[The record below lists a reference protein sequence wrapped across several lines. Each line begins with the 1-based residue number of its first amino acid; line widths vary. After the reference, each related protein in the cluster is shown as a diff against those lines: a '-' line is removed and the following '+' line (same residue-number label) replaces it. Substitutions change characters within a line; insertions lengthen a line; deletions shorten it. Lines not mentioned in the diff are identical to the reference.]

1 MPTDWP
7 VLNESESRKLIEL
20 ARDSVRH
27 GLDHGRPLAA
37 ERTVAGT
44 LAQPGA
50 CFVSLHIG
58 TELRGCIGRT
68 EASTRLVDQLLDNA
82 WAAAF
87 RDPRFP
93 PLRREELAQLSFE
106 LHVLTPLE
114 SLPFASLADLYLRL
128 RRGVDGLQLETES
141 RRGVFLPV
149 MWEQLPLPQ
158 EFVKQLLR
166 KAEIRETER
175 FTASRFE
182 AQVIRAG
189 RLAGLAPDE
198 PS

>member
-1 MPTDWP
+1 MS
-7 VLNESESRKLIEL
+7 LSEAEAATLLAL

-37 ERTVAGT
+37 DRTVTGS
-44 LAQPGA
+44 LALPGA

-58 TELRGCIGRT
+58 EELRGCIGRT

-93 PLRREELAQLSFE
+93 ALKREELARLSFE
-106 LHVLTPLE
+106 VHLLTPME
-114 SLPFASLADLYLRL
+114 PLPFTSLADLHSRL
-128 RRGVDGLQLETES
+128 RQGVDGLQLESET

-149 MWEQLPLPQ
+149 MWQQLPQPQ
-158 EFVKQLLR
+158 EFVSQLLR
-166 KAEIRETER
+166 KAGIRETER
-175 FTASRFE
+175 FSASRFG
-182 AQVIRAG
+182 ARVVKG
-189 RLAGLAPDE
+189 P
-198 PS
+198 

>member
-1 MPTDWP
+1 MSLSQAEAAT
-7 VLNESESRKLIEL
+7 LLAL

-27 GLDHGRPLAA
+27 GVEHARPLAA
-37 ERTVAGT
+37 TAGVAGA

-58 TELRGCIGRT
+58 DELRGCIGRT

-93 PLRREELAQLSFE
+93 PLARDELARLSVE
-106 LHVLTPLE
+106 VHVISPMTP
-114 SLPFASLADLYLRL
+114 LPFASLDDLYAQL

-149 MWEQLPLPQ
+149 MWERLPEPR
-158 EFVKQLLR
+158 EFVGELLK
-166 KAEIRETER
+166 KAGIREGER
-175 FTASRFE
+175 FSAQRFE
-182 AQVIRAG
+182 AEV
-189 RLAGLAPDE
+189 LTSAPA
-198 PS
+198 

>member
-1 MPTDWP
+1 MD
-7 VLNESESRKLIEL
+7 LSEADGVALLAL

-27 GLDHGRPLAA
+27 GLDHGRPLAPDRA
-37 ERTVAGT
+37 LQGA

-58 TELRGCIGRT
+58 EALRGCIGRT
-68 EASTRLVDQLLDNA
+68 EASPRLVDQLLDNA

-93 PLRREELAQLSFE
+93 ALERDELDRLSFE
-106 LHVLTPLE
+106 VHVLTPMAPLPFT
-114 SLPFASLADLYLRL
+114 SLPDLYARL

-149 MWEQLPLPQ
+149 MWGQLPEPRD
-158 EFVKQLLR
+158 FVAHLLR
-166 KAEIRETER
+166 KAGIRESEP
-175 FTASRFE
+175 FTAWRFE
-182 AQVIRAG
+182 ARVFTSAAASR
-189 RLAGLAPDE
+189 
-198 PS
+198 

>member
-1 MPTDWP
+1 MSLSQADAAT
-7 VLNESESRKLIEL
+7 LLAL

-27 GLDHGRPLAA
+27 GLEHGRPLAA
-37 ERTVAGT
+37 DRAMAGT

-58 TELRGCIGRT
+58 KELRGCIGRT

-93 PLRREELAQLSFE
+93 PLKAEELARLSFE
-106 LHVLTPLE
+106 VHLLSPME
-114 SLPFASLADLYLRL
+114 PLPFSSLTDLHSRL
-128 RRGVDGLQLETES
+128 RPGVDGLQLESET

-149 MWEQLPLPQ
+149 MWEQLPQPRD
-158 EFVKQLLR
+158 FVSHLLG
-166 KAEIRETER
+166 KAGIRETER
-175 FTASRFE
+175 FSAARFV
-182 AQVIRAG
+182 AQVFAG
-189 RLAGLAPDE
+189 
-198 PS
+198 